1 MTALVLI
8 HGAGD
13 SAAVWG
19 RQVDHFSKHRKVLAI
34 DLPGHGA
41 RLSES
46 GMDRHEKYAQEVCRM
61 MDQHGIAKAVVV
73 GHSMGGAVAMM
84 MALEHPQRLQG
95 LVLVAT
101 GARMK
106 MRPEFLEH
114 ARQAAATYG
123 NQIPASSHLIPTE
136 QMIHPDIPAPVVE
149 WIKQRI
155 GKASGQA
162 TYADFQA
169 NNNFDVMS
177 RLSEVKIPT
186 LVVGGSDD
194 RMAPQKFSDF
204 LASSIAGA
212 RLVMLTPSGHYPNV
226 EQEERFNQVIEEFLD
241 TLDAQTG
248 SA

>member
-1 MTALVLI
+1 MAALVLI

-13 SAAVWG
+13 SSAVWEK
-19 RQVDHFSKHRKVLAI
+19 QTAYFSKNHRVLAV
-34 DLPGHGA
+34 DLPGHGT
-41 RLSES
+41 RIREP
-46 GMDRHEKYAQEVCRM
+46 GMDRHEKNAEEVCRI
-61 MDQHGIAKAVVV
+61 MDQQGISKAVVA
-73 GHSMGGAVAMM
+73 GHSMGGAVALT

-123 NQIPASSHLIPTE
+123 NRIPASSHLVPLD
-136 QMIHPDIPAPVVE
+136 QMIHPDIPASVVE

-212 RLVMLTPSGHYPNV
+212 RLV
-226 EQEERFNQVIEEFLD
+226 
-241 TLDAQTG
+241 
-248 SA
+248 